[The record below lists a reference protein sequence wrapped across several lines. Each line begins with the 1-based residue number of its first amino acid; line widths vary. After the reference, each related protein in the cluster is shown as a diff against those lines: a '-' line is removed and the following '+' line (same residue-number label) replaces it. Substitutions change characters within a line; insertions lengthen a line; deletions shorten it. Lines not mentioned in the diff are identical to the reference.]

1 MAASLPN
8 FPPFSVHE
16 GNAENRW
23 GKWISR
29 LENLFIGLDLSTQH
43 LDLIIE
49 LYPHNIHIFM
59 NMII

>member
-23 GKWISR
+23 RKWISR
-29 LENLFIGLDLSTQH
+29 FENLFIGLDKRLHSFNTLLQ
-43 LDLIIE
+43 L
-49 LYPHNIHIFM
+49 NSM
-59 NMII
+59 

>member
-23 GKWISR
+23 RKWISR
-29 LENLFIGLDLSTQH
+29 LENLFIGLDIKDKNGQRAL
-43 LDLIIE
+43 LIVNKF
-49 LYPHNIHIFM
+49 Y
-59 NMII
+59 